1 MSNFGDSFQH
11 RKKIAKERMLMCF
24 ECEKYIRATTQCKEC
39 GCVMLLKT
47 LLAESSCPLNKWGAD
62 NTETKD

>member
-1 MSNFGDSFQH
+1 MSNITDNFQQ
-11 RKKIAKERMLMCF
+11 RKTIAKKRMLVCF
-24 ECEKYIRATTQCKEC
+24 ECEKYNKATTQCKEC

-47 LLAESSCPLNKWGAD
+47 LLMDSSCPLNKWGAD

>member
-1 MSNFGDSFQH
+1 MTDFAGNFHH
-11 RKKIAKERMLMCF
+11 RKTIAKERMLKCF
-24 ECEKYIRATTQCKEC
+24 ECEKYIKATTQCKEC